1 MSQSVTTSN
10 DKQNNDKQNNDKQ
23 NNDKQNNDKQNNIID
38 NDKKNSKLYKS
49 RKIVGKGLKKIGTTL
64 GAIGTPIF
72 AVVPPLRP
80 FGFLLGENSL
90 YYQLGKV
97 IEPKEGGY
105 NYPNNLFHHVY

>member
-1 MSQSVTTSN
+1 MSQSVTT
-10 DKQNNDKQNNDKQ
+10 NNDKQN
-23 NNDKQNNDKQNNIID
+23 

-80 FGFLLGENSL
+80 FSFLLGENSL

-97 IEPKEGGY
+97 IEGPVFSPSEKKDLGREKTPFFPVQPKEGGY
-105 NYPNNLFHHVY
+105 NYPNYLFHHVY

>member
-1 MSQSVTTSN
+1 MSQSVTTS
-10 DKQNNDKQNNDKQ
+10 
-23 NNDKQNNDKQNNIID
+23 NDKQNNDKQNNIID

>member
-1 MSQSVTTSN
+1 MTQSDITNNTIDNDKQKN

-23 NNDKQNNDKQNNIID
+23 N
-38 NDKKNSKLYKS
+38 SKLYRS
-49 RKIVGKGLKKIGTTL
+49 RKIIGKGLKKIGTTL
-64 GAIGTPIF
+64 GTIGTPIF

-97 IEPKEGGY
+97 IEPKGGY
-105 NYPNNLFHHVY
+105 HYPNNLFHHVY